1 MGVEVEDTFTAQ
13 GDFKSGGKLVR
24 TLKLKGKIPANA
36 QLLLAQEADIQLS
49 EGAFQ
54 VKGQNLAL
62 PNMRSENHISILAE
76 GASIRGR
83 SLTLPA
89 KEEIRITYSWP
100 SPNLHGAHVIPK
112 P

>member
-1 MGVEVEDTFTAQ
+1 
-13 GDFKSGGKLVR
+13 
-24 TLKLKGKIPANA
+24 
-36 QLLLAQEADIQLS
+36 
-49 EGAFQ
+49 
-54 VKGQNLAL
+54 
-62 PNMRSENHISILAE
+62 MRSENHISILAE
-76 GASIRGR
+76 GASIQGR